1 MEIELGVELELGKN
15 VGRVLA
21 FPHPISH
28 CSMFNIRL
36 LFRRDFVLDLL
47 MLRIG
52 TFVEL
57 NHEEEILSW
66 SIFKL
71 H

>member
-1 MEIELGVELELGKN
+1 
-15 VGRVLA
+15 
-21 FPHPISH
+21 
-28 CSMFNIRL
+28 MFNIRL